1 MSFGKMMAL
10 FGGFIAVVVV
20 LAVAVLMM
28 MNNGQ
33 KPAPVVTKKYNQPQ
47 PQQRIAPKQAPES
60 AVGAVISP
68 DVHNEQAALQQAALR
83 AQGGQVAPD
92 IKAATAPTA
101 PTPSPV
107 ASGPVLTSEP
117 QPAKTSQSAT
127 QQAAAT
133 ADTAAR
139 LAMMESKLN
148 QIVARLDAYES
159 KPQKKVAQAAKGGG
173 REKAA
178 GTARTARVAAQTQPA
193 QAQIVDSPAAK
204 QPRELA
210 GYKSMAVVGNRAW
223 IQLPDGAEQS
233 VATGDAVPAPRPRIR
248 AVDSANGVVITS
260 SDERIEH

>member
-10 FGGFIAVVVV
+10 FGGFIAVVMV
-20 LAVAVLMM
+20 LAVVVLMM
-28 MNNGQ
+28 MNSGQ

-47 PQQRIAPKQAPES
+47 PQQRVAPKQAREN
-60 AVGAVISP
+60 AVGTVISP
-68 DVHNEQAALQQAALR
+68 DAHNEQAALQQAALR
-83 AQGGQVAPD
+83 AQGAQGAQVPAD
-92 IKAATAPTA
+92 AKAA
-101 PTPSPV
+101 PTPSQV
-107 ASGPVLTSEP
+107 ASGPMLTSEP
-117 QPAKTSQSAT
+117 QTGKASQPAA

-139 LAMMESKLN
+139 LATMESKLN
-148 QIVARLDAYES
+148 QIAARLDAYES
-159 KPQKKVAQAAKGGG
+159 KPQKKVAQTAKGGG

-178 GTARTARVAAQTQPA
+178 GTSRTARVAAPTQPA

-204 QPRELA
+204 QPRELT

-233 VATGDAVPAPRPRIR
+233 VAAGDAVPAPRARIR